1 MNNMAQIGVEKVV
14 TLNNLKQYN
23 ESVREEINDSADN
36 VREEMSKRIEE
47 TQETTL
53 KRLNKID
60 SMLSEID
67 RSIEG
72 YVDIS
77 DMYTKNVM
85 NELDCIHKL
94 LEVQHDVHENMQL
107 YLKEMNRWYRYCFF
121 GMMFFMLIILSIFG
135 FYIF

>member
-1 MNNMAQIGVEKVV
+1 MSQIGVEKVM

-23 ESVREEINDSADN
+23 DSVREKIDESTDG
-36 VREEMSKRIEE
+36 VREDMNKRIEE

-67 RSIEG
+67 HAIEG
-72 YVDIS
+72 YADINS
-77 DMYTKNVM
+77 MYTKNVM
-85 NELDCIHKL
+85 NELECIHKL
-94 LEVQHDVHENMQL
+94 LGIQHDIYESMQL
-107 YLKEMNRWYRYCFF
+107 YLREMNRWYRYCFV
-121 GMMFFMLIILSIFG
+121 GMMIFMLIILSIFG